1 MYMPTGSTDQEDLES
16 NSSVDG
22 DWRIGPNPQGNVI
35 GLSSQGGNRTSLET
49 RDIRDEYCYYLFT
62 NGQVSWQWDKTS

>member
-22 DWRIGPNPQGNVI
+22 DWHSGPNPQGNVI
-35 GLSSQGGNRTSLET
+35 RLSSQGGNRT
-49 RDIRDEYCYYLFT
+49 C
-62 NGQVSWQWDKTS
+62 QV